1 MSSTPSARVRGANV
15 NATGWELRHAD
26 CTADCDAAGGG
37 SYDLSTFI
45 AEGQE
50 NIESAVEDP
59 ERRQSALDI
68 LAAMEASMA
77 SDNSETTALI
87 ERTQQAFS
95 EDKVWSAE
103 ELDALFAEARSLRA
117 DRAEQFIELRLELKA
132 ALTSE
137 EWAEAFP
144 SS

>member
-1 MSSTPSARVRGANV
+1 MLIALLTVM
-15 NATGWELRHAD
+15 LL
-26 CTADCDAAGGG
+26 GGG
-37 SYDLSTFI
+37 SYDLSAFI
-45 AEGQE
+45 AEGQD

-59 ERRQSALDI
+59 QRRQTAMDTL
-68 LAAMEASMA
+68 LAMEDFMS

-95 EDKVWSAE
+95 EEKVWSAE
-103 ELDALFAEARSLRA
+103 ELDALFSEARSFRA
-117 DRAEQFIELRLELKA
+117 DRAERFIELRLELKT

-137 EWAEAFP
+137 EWAETFP

>member
-1 MSSTPSARVRGANV
+1 MLIALLTVM
-15 NATGWELRHAD
+15 LL
-26 CTADCDAAGGG
+26 GGG

-50 NIESAVEDP
+50 NIESAVENP
-59 ERRQSALDI
+59 ERHQSALDI
-68 LAAMEASMA
+68 LAAMEEAMA
-77 SDNSETTALI
+77 PDNSKTIALI
-87 ERTQQAFS
+87 ERTQRAFS

-103 ELDALFAEARSLRA
+103 ELDQLFAEARLLKAERA
-117 DRAEQFIELRLELKA
+117 QRFIELRLELKE
-132 ALTSE
+132 ALTGE

>member
-1 MSSTPSARVRGANV
+1 MLIALLT
-15 NATGWELRHAD
+15 LMLL
-26 CTADCDAAGGG
+26 GGG

-59 ERRQSALDI
+59 QRRQSALDI
-68 LAAMEASMA
+68 LAAMEESMA
-77 SDNSETTALI
+77 SDNSETTTLI

-95 EDKVWSAE
+95 KDKVWSAE
-103 ELDALFAEARSLRA
+103 ELDALFSEARSSRA
-117 DRAEQFIELRLELKA
+117 DRAERFIELRLELKT

-137 EWAEAFP
+137 EWAETFP

>member
-1 MSSTPSARVRGANV
+1 MLIALLT
-15 NATGWELRHAD
+15 LMLL
-26 CTADCDAAGGG
+26 GGG

-59 ERRQSALDI
+59 QRRQSALDI
-68 LAAMEASMA
+68 LAAMEESMA
-77 SDNSETTALI
+77 SDNSETTTLI

-95 EDKVWSAE
+95 KDKVWSAE
-103 ELDALFAEARSLRA
+103 ELDALFSEARSFRA
-117 DRAEQFIELRLELKA
+117 DRAERFIELRLELKT

-137 EWAEAFP
+137 EWAETFP

>member
-1 MSSTPSARVRGANV
+1 MLIALLTVM
-15 NATGWELRHAD
+15 LL
-26 CTADCDAAGGG
+26 GGG
-37 SYDLSTFI
+37 SYDRSAFI
-45 AEGQE
+45 AEGQD

-59 ERRQSALDI
+59 QRRQTAMDI
-68 LAAMEASMA
+68 LLAMEDFMS

-95 EDKVWSAE
+95 EEKVWSAE
-103 ELDALFAEARSLRA
+103 ELDALFAEARSLKA
-117 DRAEQFIELRLELKA
+117 ERAERFIELRLELKA
-132 ALTSE
+132 ALTGE

>member
-1 MSSTPSARVRGANV
+1 MLIALLTVM
-15 NATGWELRHAD
+15 LL
-26 CTADCDAAGGG
+26 GGG

-45 AEGQE
+45 AEGQN

-59 ERRQSALDI
+59 QRRQTALD
-68 LAAMEASMA
+68 LLVEMEQSMV
-77 SDNSETTALI
+77 SDNGDTTALI

-95 EDKVWSAE
+95 EEKVWSAE
-103 ELDALFAEARSLRA
+103 ELNALFAEARSLRA
-117 DRAEQFIELRLELKA
+117 DRAQRFVGLRLELKA

>member
-1 MSSTPSARVRGANV
+1 MLIALLTVM
-15 NATGWELRHAD
+15 LL
-26 CTADCDAAGGG
+26 GGG
-37 SYDLSTFI
+37 TYDLSTFI

-50 NIESAVEDP
+50 NIESAVENP

-68 LAAMEASMA
+68 LAAMEETMA
-77 SDNSETTALI
+77 PDNSETTALI

-95 EDKVWSAE
+95 EEKVWSAE
-103 ELDALFAEARSLRA
+103 ELDALFAEASLLKA
-117 DRAEQFIELRLELKA
+117 DRAQRFIELRLELKE
-132 ALTSE
+132 ALTGE